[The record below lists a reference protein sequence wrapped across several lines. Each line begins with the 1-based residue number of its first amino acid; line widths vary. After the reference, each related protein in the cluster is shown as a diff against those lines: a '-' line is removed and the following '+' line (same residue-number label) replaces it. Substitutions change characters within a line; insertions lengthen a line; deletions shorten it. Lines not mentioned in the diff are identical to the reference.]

1 MSELSLN
8 IDERKQQLEILIS
21 EYIKILNAIVS
32 VHVEI
37 YDVDNISS
45 TKSNPKIK
53 EFVEQNKKIFKVLK
67 EEEDIDNINRMLNKK
82 LSDEKEGDRTFS
94 EESLL
99 NYFNFLEKGA
109 KHVCFIR
116 FSGFDRGVISLFKEI
131 RTPFL
136 KNTLKYSF
144 LKFLMHKIFSE
155 LRNGKYNELKKG
167 NKGDYISS
175 KGRDFM
181 RDLLEDISG
190 LSISS
195 SKKLHSNDL
204 FDEFNYIS
212 TLNYEGGSVAAK
224 LLMLNKKEMDKHVNF
239 YIKLEEP
246 IDFEQHRR
254 IRKLLETSDKKTFL
268 IGDHEKLYGL
278 GTLRDYEVLKHKPVF
293 IIDFIGKFEYK
304 ISMLLIKRDSIV
316 SSKREGIENVQW
328 SLEEQTLLFIRYGIP
343 NLREN
348 KFSSLKLRDKLQKVF
363 LSEEDGIDDEKI
375 NSIMEIAKYAVGQR
389 SGTTVV
395 ITKPELAKIEIEK
408 LEYQAIRINKTN
420 LLEKNTYELKNIIE
434 RITCIDGALYLDV
447 EGNCYAIGVILD
459 GIADKK
465 QGDSSRGARYN
476 SAIRYANKE
485 GLKDNC
491 VIIVISEDGMV
502 DIVPDIEETEE
513 QMNKLINQLI
523 ELINNNQLQE
533 ALKLIEEMKRI
544 NDKSARIYYFE
555 GNIYALDKK
564 FSEAID
570 MYTKAIEYDNT
581 YISVYNNRA
590 YTYVMLNKYEEAM
603 LDFAKALEISPTSKK
618 IYKNRAYVYIK
629 MNEYQKAMK
638 DIANAIDID
647 ESDSILYKV
656 RGQIRVRL
664 EEYEEAI
671 EDYTKAI
678 ELDATDADYYYG
690 RANVYDELNRYEEAI
705 EDYTKAIELDVTDA
719 DYYYGRANV
728 YDELNRYEEA
738 IEDYTKAIELESEDA
753 VLYCN
758 RAMSYGELKEYEEAI
773 EDYTKAIELDATDA
787 AYYYRRANVYDEL
800 NRYEEAIEDYT
811 KAIELESEGA
821 ILYYNRAMSY
831 GELKEYE
838 EAIEDYTKA
847 IELAPD
853 NSISYNARAN
863 VYNELNRY
871 EEAIEDYTKA
881 IEMEPE
887 DAILYYNRAM
897 SYGEL
902 KEYEEA
908 IEDYTKAI
916 ELDATDADY
925 YYRRARLYK
934 TLDRYEEAIED
945 YMKVLKLNPIYEE
958 AISEK
963 EELLALI
970 P

>member
-21 EYIKILNAIVS
+21 EYIKILNATVS

-37 YDVDNISS
+37 YDVDNISN
-45 TKSNPKIK
+45 TESNPKIK
-53 EFVEQNKKIFKVLK
+53 EFVEQNKKLFKVLK
-67 EEEDIDNINRMLNKK
+67 EEKDIDNINRMLNKK
-82 LSDEKEGDRTFS
+82 LSNEKGGDRTFS

-99 NYFNFLEKGA
+99 NYFNFLEKDA

-116 FSGFDRGVISLFKEI
+116 FSGFDRGVVSLFKET

-155 LRNGKYNELKKG
+155 LRNGKYNELKRG

-190 LSISS
+190 LSILP

-395 ITKPELAKIEIEK
+395 ITKPELAEIEIEK

-459 GIADKK
+459 GIAEKK

-502 DIVPDIEETEE
+502 DIVPDIEATEE

-523 ELINNNQLQE
+523 ELINKNQLQE

-564 FSEAID
+564 FIEAID

-590 YTYVMLNKYEEAM
+590 YAYVMLNKYEEAM
-603 LDFAKALEISPTSKK
+603 LDFAKALEISPASKK
-618 IYKNRAYVYIK
+618 IYINRSYVYIK
-629 MNEYQKAMK
+629 TNEYQKAMK
-638 DIANAIDID
+638 DIASAIDID
-647 ESDSILYKV
+647 ESDSVLYKV
-656 RGQIRVRL
+656 RGQIRAHL
-664 EEYEEAI
+664 EEYEESIEDYTKAIELDSTDADYYHRRANVYDKLNRYEESIEDYTKAIEIAPDKCLSYNARANVYDKLNRYEEAIADCTKAIELESGDAVLYYDRAMTYCELKEYEKAI

-678 ELDATDADYYYG
+678 ELAPDKSASYNE
-690 RANVYDELNRYEEAI
+690 RAH
-705 EDYTKAIELDVTDA
+705 
-719 DYYYGRANV
+719 V

-753 VLYCN
+753 VLYYN
-758 RAMSYGELKEYEEAI
+758 RAIIYCELKEY
-773 EDYTKAIELDATDA
+773 K
-787 AYYYRRANVYDEL
+787 
-800 NRYEEAIEDYT
+800 
-811 KAIELESEGA
+811 ES
-821 ILYYNRAMSY
+821 
-831 GELKEYE
+831 
-838 EAIEDYTKA
+838 
-847 IELAPD
+847 
-853 NSISYNARAN
+853 
-863 VYNELNRY
+863 
-871 EEAIEDYTKA
+871 
-881 IEMEPE
+881 
-887 DAILYYNRAM
+887 
-897 SYGEL
+897 
-902 KEYEEA
+902 

-925 YYRRARLYK
+925 YYRRANVYDKLNK
-934 TLDRYEEAIED
+934 YEESIED
-945 YMKVLKLNPIYEE
+945 YTKAIELAPDKPVSYNERANVYDKLNRY
-958 AISEK
+958 K
-963 EELLALI
+963 E
-970 P
+970 